1 MTSLPYE
8 KITGNLE
15 PVVNLE
21 PADLE
26 YFQGKTIIVT
36 GAGGTIGSR
45 IYEHLTSVPNVR
57 LIAVDHDENAL
68 HSLSLA
74 TTSTALFQDSSMHL
88 LDIRDVFAIEKLFRN
103 FQPHQIFHCAALKHL
118 AILEDNPREAYQT
131 NVIGTNN
138 LVNAANK
145 FKVSGFLNISTD
157 KAVRPSSVLGLTK
170 RVSELIVSKSRECEN
185 SNYTS
190 VRFGNVFNSKGSVIE
205 TFTHQIQQGKKITL
219 TDPLMMR
226 YFMHIDEAACLAI
239 KAAAIN
245 AGDVHILD
253 MGKPVYLVD
262 VIKRLQAHFRT
273 NLEVI
278 ITGARKGEKLDEDL
292 MHEFEIAKETA
303 HKKIR
308 AYSSNSRYEHAIP
321 ENYDLPDL
329 EIVDLLYS
337 IIAQSGR

>member
-1 MTSLPYE
+1 MINLPYE
-8 KITGNLE
+8 EITGNLE

-21 PADLE
+21 SDDLK
-26 YFQGKTIIVT
+26 YFQGKKIIVT

-45 IYEHLTSVPNVR
+45 IYEHLMSVPNVK

-68 HSLSLA
+68 HALSLA
-74 TTSTALFQDSSMHL
+74 STSTALFQDSSMRL
-88 LDIRDVFAIEKLFRN
+88 LDIRDVFGIDRLFN
-103 FQPHQIFHCAALKHL
+103 DFQPDQIFHCAALKHL
-118 AILEDNPREAYQT
+118 AILENYPREAYQT
-131 NVIGTNN
+131 NVVGTNN

-157 KAVRPSSVLGLTK
+157 KAVSPTSVLGLTK
-170 RVSELIVSKSRECEN
+170 RVSELIVSKSREFN
-185 SNYTS
+185 HSNYTS

-205 TFTHQIQQGKKITL
+205 TFTHQILQGKKITL

-262 VIKRLQAHFRT
+262 VIKHLQTHFGT
-273 NLEVI
+273 NLEVVV
-278 ITGARKGEKLDEDL
+278 TGARKGEKLDEDL

-303 HKKIR
+303 HRKIR
-308 AYSSNSRYEHAIP
+308 AYSSNSRYENPIP
-321 ENYDLPDL
+321 ENYNISDK
-329 EIVDLLYS
+329 EIIDLLKL
-337 IIAQSGR
+337 IITRSGQ